1 MTPQGNPSRTP
12 PPHPGQ
18 SRITGVKQFSKP
30 MKITKKKFVMGPD
43 PNAGGS
49 AIVKKEP
56 NPAALNTNH
65 LNPAFI
71 SAGRP

>member
-1 MTPQGNPSRTP
+1 
-12 PPHPGQ
+12 
-18 SRITGVKQFSKP
+18 

-56 NPAALNTNH
+56 NPAGLNTNH